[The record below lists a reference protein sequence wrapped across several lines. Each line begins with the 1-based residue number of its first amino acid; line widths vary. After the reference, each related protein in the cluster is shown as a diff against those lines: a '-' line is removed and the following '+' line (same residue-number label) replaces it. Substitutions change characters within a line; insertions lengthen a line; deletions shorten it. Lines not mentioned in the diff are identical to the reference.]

1 MDIAVAVDIAV
12 EMLSQKGFHLKEI
25 GSSHYFPKKS
35 IRQISIKNVL
45 PNTYSLLLQLPRT
58 LENRR
63 AEKTVAAQRYL
74 RRHDHDWCGALQM
87 GSENRKTIS
96 GKNEG
101 ICQHICCSIYS
112 ITVHLLH
119 ELLRQAFLHMSVR
132 VKPGLHDLYIMGT
145 FSTLKKK

>member
-1 MDIAVAVDIAV
+1 
-12 EMLSQKGFHLKEI
+12 MLWQWTLLGNAFTKGSPSK
-25 GSSHYFPKKS
+25 GSRVKSLFLKKS
-35 IRQISIKNVL
+35 IRQLSIENVL
-45 PNTYSLLLQLPRT
+45 PNIYSLLLQFPRT

-101 ICQHICCSIYS
+101 NLSTHM
-112 ITVHLLH
+112 LLH
-119 ELLRQAFLHMSVR
+119 LFIFFM
-132 VKPGLHDLYIMGT
+132 DY
-145 FSTLKKK
+145 